1 MPPIDPIGVFH
12 VCDGMKTD
20 PHSIKADGYLISILS
35 VFLLAFPPLKSAK
48 GDPIV
53 LSCIAIGAILSILG
67 MALRWIADRK
77 TQHRIDRKENK
88 GDEAQGRPAR
98 VAAGR

>member
-1 MPPIDPIGVFH
+1 
-12 VCDGMKTD
+12 MKTNA
-20 PHSIKADGYLISILS
+20 HKIKEQGYLISILS

-48 GDPIV
+48 GDPLV

-67 MALRWIADRK
+67 MALRWVADRK

-88 GDEAQGRPAR
+88 GEAAPGRAAR

>member
-1 MPPIDPIGVFH
+1 
-12 VCDGMKTD
+12 MKTD
-20 PHSIKADGYLISILS
+20 PHSLKGNGYLISILS

-77 TQHRIDRKENK
+77 TQHKIDRKENK
-88 GDEAQGRPAR
+88 GDEAPQRPAR
-98 VAAGR
+98 VGAGR

>member
-1 MPPIDPIGVFH
+1 
-12 VCDGMKTD
+12 MKTD
-20 PHSIKADGYLISILS
+20 PHSLKGNGYLISILS

-48 GDPIV
+48 SDPLI
-53 LSCIAIGAILSILG
+53 LSCVAIGAILSILG

-88 GDEAQGRPAR
+88 GDAAPDRPAHA
-98 VAAGR
+98 AAGR

>member
-1 MPPIDPIGVFH
+1 
-12 VCDGMKTD
+12 MKTD
-20 PHSIKADGYLISILS
+20 PHSLKGDGYLISILS

-48 GDPIV
+48 GDPVI

-77 TQHRIDRKENK
+77 TQRKIDRKEEK
-88 GDEAQGRPAR
+88 GGEAPQPSSR
-98 VAAGR
+98 VAHEH

>member
-1 MPPIDPIGVFH
+1 MIQIQCLTF
-12 VCDGMKTD
+12 CDTMKTD
-20 PHSIKADGYLISILS
+20 AHATKAHGYLISILS
-35 VFLLAFPPLKSAK
+35 VFLLAFPPLKTAK
-48 GDPIV
+48 GDPLV
-53 LSCIAIGAILSILG
+53 LSCIVIGAVLSILG

-88 GDEAQGRPAR
+88 DQGAPGRPAR

>member
-1 MPPIDPIGVFH
+1 
-12 VCDGMKTD
+12 MKTD
-20 PHSIKADGYLISILS
+20 PHSLKGNGYLISILS

-48 GDPIV
+48 SDPVV

-77 TQHRIDRKENK
+77 TQHRIDHKENK
-88 GDEAQGRPAR
+88 GEEAPARPGR

>member
-1 MPPIDPIGVFH
+1 
-12 VCDGMKTD
+12 MKTD
-20 PHSIKADGYLISILS
+20 AHSLKGSGYLTSILS
-35 VFLLAFPPLKSAK
+35 VFLLAFPPLKTAK
-48 GDPIV
+48 DDPVV

-88 GDEAQGRPAR
+88 DREAQRHPSR
-98 VAAGR
+98 VAAEH